1 MEDNSNKN
9 SGGLVSLI
17 FIIWFIASII
27 FLAVS
32 GKNAEYRWL
41 LPVIFGQYF
50 LVFGAIAINS
60 TRGSKKKT
68 AAAIGILFVVIGG
81 GALTLGLMHHFG
93 DEDMKK
99 KIIDSIP
106 YIASLGFCLGG
117 ICGIVGSIVS
127 RNSMIARCTYE
138 TQAQVIDLKSS
149 VSTGKNH
156 TRVYCPVYQAYVN
169 GETVQLC
176 DNVYSNVKVP
186 NIGDIRSIFID
197 PDDPE
202 FYYEPKMYRMG
213 FRIKMFIFSMF
224 TVVGAAV
231 FVVMLNVMY
240 FCK

>member
-27 FLAVS
+27 FLVIS
-32 GKNAEYRWL
+32 GKNAEYQWL
-41 LPVIFGQYF
+41 LPIIFGQYF
-50 LVFGAIAINS
+50 LVFGAIAIIS

-68 AAAIGILFVVIGG
+68 AAAIGILFVLIGG
-81 GALTLGLMHHFG
+81 GVLTLGLMHHFG

-99 KIIDSIP
+99 KIVDSIP
-106 YIASLGFCLGG
+106 FIASLGFSVGG

-127 RNSMIARCTYE
+127 RNSMVARCTYE
-138 TQAQVIDLKSS
+138 TQAQVIDIKSRVGS
-149 VSTGKNH
+149 RKNH
-156 TRVYCPVYQAYVN
+156 TTVYCPVYQAYVN

-186 NIGDIRSIFID
+186 NIGDIRPIFID

-202 FYYEPKMYRMG
+202 SYYEPKMYRMG
-213 FRIKMFIFSMF
+213 FLIKMFVFSMF
-224 TVVGAAV
+224 TVIGAVV
-231 FVVMLNVMY
+231 FVVMLTVMR
-240 FCK
+240 FLK